1 MKKLI
6 ETFKN
11 IWAIQELRDKITLTA
26 GLILVYRLGSN
37 VVLPGIDPSSLDQ
50 LQNQASEGLVGLINA
65 FSGGAFANAS
75 ILALGITT
83 SLRPSLCSLLV
94 SPFRRSAKCKRR
106 ESQVAASSIKS
117 PATSPFWW

>member
-75 ILALGITT
+75 ILALGD
-83 SLRPSLCSLLV
+83 R
-94 SPFRRSAKCKRR
+94 
-106 ESQVAASSIKS
+106 KS
-117 PATSPFWW
+117 VV

>member
-50 LQNQASEGLVGLINA
+50 LQNQASEGLIGLIRECFGTCLGHYALHLCLYLYAACRFSHPGHQQNA
-65 FSGGAFANAS
+65 
-75 ILALGITT
+75 
-83 SLRPSLCSLLV
+83 
-94 SPFRRSAKCKRR
+94 KRG
-106 ESQVAASSIKS
+106 
-117 PATSPFWW
+117 

>member
-75 ILALGITT
+75 VLA
-83 SLRPSLCSLLV
+83 
-94 SPFRRSAKCKRR
+94 
-106 ESQVAASSIKS
+106 
-117 PATSPFWW
+117 

>member
-37 VVLPGIDPSSLDQ
+37 VVLPGIDPSSL
-50 LQNQASEGLVGLINA
+50 INCR
-65 FSGGAFANAS
+65 
-75 ILALGITT
+75 T
-83 SLRPSLCSLLV
+83 RPQKDLLV
-94 SPFRRSAKCKRR
+94 
-106 ESQVAASSIKS
+106 
-117 PATSPFWW
+117 